1 MGVPLQNSAMATT
14 GAGRHCTNT
23 VHMFFYTAILP
34 QAAGLELLTVSRT
47 VTCAVDGVAGTVY
60 AFRGRTLTLLEP

>member
-23 VHMFFYTAILP
+23 VHMFFYTVILT
-34 QAAGLELLTVSRT
+34 QAAGLGLPTMPRT
-47 VTCAVDGVAGTVY
+47 ITCPVDGLAGTVY
-60 AFRGRTLTLLEP
+60 A